1 MATHPTRSDTPH
13 GDGAAPDGGRPADGR
28 PAPPS
33 GGGAAGAA
41 PLDGR
46 GGAGRSLGR
55 RLGIAAL
62 VAFGL
67 VVLVAVGAVAYLQ
80 TESGRGWVQGLAV
93 GQIQNLL
100 ADDATVT
107 VDRVDGN
114 FLTGARLVGLDV
126 VRDGETVVAVDTVE
140 VDYNLT
146 TLLRRTFSA
155 SEVYVAGPAVYARQR
170 ADSTFNV
177 AGLLRPAQDTTA
189 SGFAV
194 VLDRVAIRRGRGEV
208 HWLNAERDSV
218 HTVRG
223 LRADVRA
230 FTSRDGVVEG
240 VLDALRLEAVAPN
253 DAGLVRLAGAGA
265 FSSERVE
272 LTDLDVRS
280 RAGTDLQGSARL
292 TFAGGALPVF
302 EADVEAAPLAL
313 EDARAFA
320 GVMVYGDPRLRLR
333 ADSDG
338 DVLTF
343 GLNAALGDGAL
354 TLDGEFSREPDGP
367 VAYRAEGTLRRF
379 DPSVLT
385 RDEALAAEITGD
397 LRVNL
402 QGETLETLSGP
413 FAVTLRESRAA
424 GRRIDRLVVDG
435 AFTAGS
441 VAFDVVGALP
451 GLALEAEGRARPF
464 DPVPTFRL
472 AGQADDVDL
481 ALLLPGAGRSD
492 EFAGEFAVIGRGA
505 SAEAFSGSVALDLT
519 RADLDLGDR
528 RLRLRSF
535 ALDADLDDGQATF
548 DANAVLPDGG
558 RVAAVGTAGL
568 GTDPLAYAVT
578 DGRLQ
583 NVNVAVL
590 TGDPAQDSDVSGTF
604 TVDGV
609 GVDPQTAR
617 VDLTADLRGSR
628 YGDYRLDAGR
638 LALGLRGG
646 VATVDAAVD
655 LGPGGAVTVA
665 GTARPFA
672 TPLRYDLTGTMRN
685 LDLSAVTGDPAQA
698 SDLTG
703 TFAVA
708 GAGIDPEGLDA
719 TARVAITEPSSV
731 GDRFVDAADLTV
743 RLAGGDLAL
752 NGTLTT
758 PEGQF
763 DLALTGRPFD
773 GDPAFAFENTC
784 FSGLDLS
791 RFAAAAPRSDLNGC
805 LSGRIAGLA
814 SLDAARGEGV
824 VTLRP
829 STINGAEVEDGRV
842 AFDLAG
848 GAVSASLALNLAA
861 PQDGLGG
868 GAVTASVE
876 GRPFDETPTFA
887 LEGRT
892 EALDAGVLLDLP
904 PDQPLLLS
912 TAFDVR
918 LRGTDPQTLS
928 LRGSL
933 AGGSS
938 QAGPVAVDTLR
949 AEFAVEGG
957 VARVDTLVFDS
968 DLADVAGGGTI
979 ALFDVDAASD
989 FRLAGTVES
998 LAPIASYTGGALG
1011 LESGTFALA
1020 VRAEPRAPIEV
1031 TGTVEAR
1038 QLVVGEYAATGVDGV
1053 LDVRWDRAAAD
1064 SLGLDALTGGAAASF
1079 SVLSTPQFLV
1089 QEGRAG
1095 ASIAGGEV
1103 TVDGSVLVDDRRDL
1117 DFFARFE
1124 AGTSPPTV
1132 LLERGRVTLDGT
1144 TWSLLQ
1150 PARVSVADGVVDV
1163 RGLLLAADGGAQ
1175 QIAADGEI
1183 DLDGEQ
1189 NLIVTVEGVEIAG
1202 VADLL
1207 NYDGLGGRVT
1217 ATLVLSGPAAAPL
1230 IDGTVA
1236 LDSLTSGGET
1246 VGALAA
1252 TLAYA
1257 DRSLALDAVLTH
1269 VDGEALTVA
1278 GTVPLAFSLAP
1289 ADSGAAPPAAAGVE
1303 LRAQA
1308 EAFPIAWARPFLA
1321 ERGVTALGG
1330 DLRLDLTVTGT
1341 QGAPQLDGT
1350 AVLADGRLG
1359 LEATGRTF
1367 DPVQADLTFRGDR
1380 VLLNEVRILD
1390 GEREALSVEG
1400 SVRLRELSV
1409 GELDLTVVPRQFVAL
1424 DTPTY
1429 RELTLDRGS
1438 EPLRLVG
1445 TIDRPVL
1452 RGAVVLSSGDIY
1464 LTNEIGAADVD
1475 EVTLTDAQILAIEST
1490 FGRTVTAR
1498 DTAVNRFTDALDY
1511 NITAEIERNVWI
1523 RSNAPD
1529 LPFDIEFEGNVQ
1541 AAKPPFADGSR
1552 LFGQID
1558 LVRGTV
1564 NPFPV
1569 TGKDF
1574 EIASGTL
1581 TFNGDPL
1588 AVVLDV
1594 RAELDVRLRSG
1605 GTQGEAATI
1614 VFLFQGPFNENPELV
1629 LSSSPPLPQADILSL
1644 IATGQLA
1651 GEVGAAGIGVGY
1663 ASNLLERFGGGV
1675 VPLDLFQIDVNPQG
1689 QLVVRLGKYL
1699 SDALF
1704 ATVDVASQGDAP
1716 ASVASFNDAY
1726 KGTLE
1731 YQLYR
1736 WLALQGAYGDQTGI
1750 EAGGQVQT
1758 SW

>member
-1 MATHPTRSDTPH
+1 M
-13 GDGAAPDGGRPADGR
+13 
-28 PAPPS
+28 
-33 GGGAAGAA
+33 
-41 PLDGR
+41 
-46 GGAGRSLGR
+46 LG
-55 RLGIAAL
+55 
-62 VAFGL
+62 V
-67 VVLVAVGAVAYLQ
+67 VVLLAVGAVAYLQ
-80 TESGRGWVQGLAV
+80 TEAGRGWVQGLAV
-93 GQIQNLL
+93 AQIQKLL

-107 VDRVDGN
+107 VERIDGN

-140 VDYNLT
+140 IDYNLT

-155 SEVYVAGPAVYARQR
+155 SEVYVAGPAVYVRQR

-177 AGLLRPAQDTTA
+177 SGLLAPTEDTTA
-189 SGFAV
+189 SGGVAV
-194 VLDRVAIRRGRGEV
+194 VLDRVAVRRGRAEV
-208 HWLNAERDSV
+208 HWLSERDSV
-218 HTVRG
+218 HAVRAF
-223 LRADVRA
+223 RADVRD
-230 FTSRDGVVEG
+230 FTSRDGAVEG
-240 VLDALRLEAVAPN
+240 VIDALRLEAVAPN
-253 DAGLVRLAGAGA
+253 DAGLVRLSGAGA
-265 FSSERVE
+265 FSDERVV
-272 LTDLDVRS
+272 LTGLDVRS
-280 RAGTDLQGSARL
+280 RAGTDLRGSARL
-292 TFAGGALPVF
+292 AFAEGALPVF

-320 GVMVYGDPRLRLR
+320 GVALYGDPRLRLR

-343 GLNAALGDGAL
+343 ALNGALGDGAL
-354 TLDGEFSREPDGP
+354 TLDGEFAREPDGP
-367 VAYRAEGTLRRF
+367 VSYRAEGTLRRF
-379 DPSVLT
+379 DPSALT
-385 RDEALAAEITGD
+385 RNEALAAEITGD
-397 LRVNL
+397 LRANL
-402 QGETLETLSGP
+402 QGESLETLSGP

-441 VAFDVVGALP
+441 VAFDVDGALP
-451 GLALEAEGRARPF
+451 GLTLAAEGRARPF

-481 ALLLPGAGRSD
+481 GLLLPGAGRSD
-492 EFAGEFAVIGRGA
+492 RFAGEFAVIGRGA

-528 RLRLRSF
+528 RLALRSF
-535 ALDADLDDGQATF
+535 ALDADLDDGQAAF
-548 DANAVLPDGG
+548 DAAAVLPDGG
-558 RVAAVGTAGL
+558 RVAAVGTAAL
-568 GTDPLAYAVT
+568 GADPLAYRVT
-578 DGRLQ
+578 AGRLQ
-583 NVNVAVL
+583 NVNVAAL
-590 TGDPAQDSDVSGTF
+590 TGDPGQDSDVTGTF
-604 TVDGV
+604 TVDGQ

-638 LALGLRGG
+638 LALGLRRG
-646 VATVDAAVD
+646 VAEIDAAVD

-672 TPLRYDLTGTMRN
+672 TPLRYDLRGTMRN
-685 LDLSAVTGDPAQA
+685 LDLAAVTGNPDQA

-703 TFAVA
+703 TFAVT
-708 GAGIDPEGLDA
+708 GAGIDPATLDA
-719 TARVAITEPSSV
+719 TARVAITEPSRY
-731 GDRFVDAADLTV
+731 GDRFVDGADLTV
-743 RLAGGDLAL
+743 RLDGGDLAV
-752 NGTLTT
+752 NGVLST
-758 PEGQF
+758 PEGRF
-763 DLALTGRPFD
+763 DLAVTGRPFD
-773 GDPAFAFENTC
+773 GDPSFAFGDTC

-805 LSGRIAGLA
+805 LNGRIAGLS

-842 AFDLAG
+842 VFD
-848 GAVSASLALNLAA
+848 
-861 PQDGLGG
+861 LGG
-868 GAVTASVE
+868 GAVAATLSLDLAAPEAGVGGGTVTAALQ

-887 LEGRT
+887 VRGRT

-912 TAFDVR
+912 TAFDLSV
-918 LRGTDPQTLS
+918 RGTDPETLS

-938 QAGPVAVDTLR
+938 VAGPVAIDTLR
-949 AEFAVEGG
+949 AEFALEGG

-968 DLADVAGGGTI
+968 DLADVAGGGTV
-979 ALFDVDAASD
+979 ALFYPDAASD
-989 FRLAGTVES
+989 FRLAGSVES

-1011 LESGTFALA
+1011 LETGTFALA
-1020 VRAEPRAPIEV
+1020 VRAEPGAPLAV
-1031 TGTVEAR
+1031 TGVLEAR
-1038 QLVVGEYAATGVDGV
+1038 QLVVGDYAATGVDGT
-1053 LDVRWDRAAAD
+1053 LDLLWDRAAAD
-1064 SLGLDALTGGAAASF
+1064 SLGLDALSGGAAASF
-1079 SVLSTPQFLV
+1079 AVLSTPQFLV
-1089 QEGRAG
+1089 QEGRTVLAVD
-1095 ASIAGGEV
+1095 GGEV
-1103 TVDGSVLVDDRRDL
+1103 TVDGSVLVDERRDL

-1124 AGTSPPTV
+1124 AGASPPTV

-1150 PARVSVADGVVDV
+1150 PARVSAADGVIDV
-1163 RGLLLAADGGAQ
+1163 RGLLLAADDGAQ

-1183 DLDGEQ
+1183 DLNGEQ
-1189 NLIVTVEGVEIAG
+1189 NLIVTVENVEVAG
-1202 VADLL
+1202 ITDLL
-1207 NYDGLGGRVT
+1207 NYDGLGGELS

-1236 LDSLTSGGET
+1236 LDGLTSDGET

-1269 VDGEALTVA
+1269 VDGEALTVT

-1350 AVLADGRLG
+1350 ALLQDGRLG

-1367 DPVQADLTFRGDR
+1367 DPVQADLAFQGDR
-1380 VLLNEVRILD
+1380 IVLNRVRILD

-1409 GELDLTVVPRQFVAL
+1409 GELDLTVVPRGFVAL

-1429 RELTLDRGS
+1429 RDLTLDRGS
-1438 EPLRLVG
+1438 DPLRLVG

-1452 RGAVVLSSGDIY
+1452 RGSVVLSSGDIY
-1464 LTNEIGAADVD
+1464 LTNELAAANVD
-1475 EVTLTDAQILAIEST
+1475 EVELTDAQILALEST
-1490 FGRTVTAR
+1490 FGRTITAR

-1511 NITAEIERNVWI
+1511 NLTAEIQRNVWI
-1523 RSNAPD
+1523 RSDNPD
-1529 LPFDIEFEGNVQ
+1529 LPFDIEFEGDVQ
-1541 AAKPPFADGSR
+1541 AVKPPFAEGSQ
-1552 LFGQID
+1552 LYGQID

-1574 EIASGTL
+1574 EIAQGTL

-1588 AVVLDV
+1588 AAVLDI

-1605 GTQGEAATI
+1605 AARADAATI
-1614 VFLFQGPFNENPELV
+1614 VFLLQGPFDENPELV
-1629 LSSSPPLPQADILSL
+1629 LSSNPPLPQADILSL

-1675 VPLDLFQIDVNPQG
+1675 VPLDLFQIDVNAQG

-1704 ATVDVASQGDAP
+1704 ATVDVASQGEGP
-1716 ASVASFNDAY
+1716 ASVASFTDAY